1 VATGVVLVEA
11 GRKLDDAVL
20 QYCGHGAALF
30 AFVRLLSVNM
40 EDEKTWHNVSL
51 RLITVSLCCAVFY
64 VVSRRHLPGPATA
77 AVGTAAGD
85 LRAESYTNWFASWGG
100 IATAYTSVAT
110 LLVALLLWDEAT
122 TAAVGLAWGLFGLA
136 LVETAEALRERP
148 LLVQGRLVLLASFV
162 RIFIADLNSTSR
174 VGPAAVP
181 VITVTLLAAIYYYTA
196 FRTQDSRAVRGTL
209 LWFGTLSLAALLRF
223 ELPVEWVAV
232 SWAGMAVGLY
242 ALSRLLRN
250 ATFRQQCYAMTLFCG
265 ARCAFDNFYQ
275 LSPWHFTN
283 VRTATVVAAALLL
296 YLIFAAVK
304 LTRKQ
309 ASADEGGA
317 STEARP
323 RVGSWETVRAAWLW
337 IGAHEQHLF
346 FFVPTILLTVLLSLE
361 VRRGF
366 LTAAWGV
373 EGLIVFL
380 AVLKMDERA
389 YRWFSLLLFLLC
401 VARIVT
407 VDVWNLDA
415 LGRIVSFL
423 GLGAA
428 LLAVSFLYARHRE
441 LLRRVL

>member
-1 VATGVVLVEA
+1 L
-11 GRKLDDAVL
+11 
-20 QYCGHGAALF
+20 
-30 AFVRLLSVNM
+30 RLLSVS
-40 EDEKTWHNVSL
+40 VS
-51 RLITVSLCCAVFY
+51 CAILY
-64 VVSRRHLPGPATA
+64 LASRRHLLAPEPET
-77 AVGTAAGD
+77 TT
-85 LRAESYTNWFASWGG
+85 ESDHPNADTLSRWIVRLGG
-100 IATAYTSVAT
+100 ISTAYTGAAT
-110 LLVALLLWDEAT
+110 LLIALLLWDEASS
-122 TAAVGLAWGLFGLA
+122 AAVALAWGLFGLA
-136 LVETAEALRERP
+136 LLETAEALREKP
-148 LLVQGRLVLLASFV
+148 LLAQGRLLLLASFV

-174 VGPAAVP
+174 VGPFAAP
-181 VITVTLLAAIYYYTA
+181 VITVTLLAAIYYYAA
-196 FRTQDSRAVRGTL
+196 FSAQDSPRVRATL

-232 SWAGMAVGLY
+232 SWAVMAVVLY
-242 ALSRLLRN
+242 SLSRYLHT
-250 ATFRQQCYAMTLFCG
+250 ATFREQCYAMTLLSG
-265 ARCAFDNFYQ
+265 VRCAFDNFYQ

-283 VRTATVVAAALLL
+283 IRTATVVACALLFYVL
-296 YLIFAAVK
+296 FAVVK
-304 LTRKQ
+304 LQKHQTDVPD
-309 ASADEGGA
+309 SDGSDGDGA
-317 STEARP
+317 
-323 RVGSWETVRAAWLW
+323 WQKVRAAWNW
-337 IGAHEQHLF
+337 IRTHEQHLF

-401 VARIVT
+401 VGRVVT

-428 LLAVSFLYARHRE
+428 LLVVSFLYARHRE